1 MKKEIENLEENN
13 SMDVKRVLTSVL
25 GLPAVIAILVWGNT
39 TVIDIFFAIVA
50 LISIKEYYG
59 AFEKGET
66 AKPIKWIGY
75 VIAISIAGLRL
86 LHLQSSLVAVD
97 QDMTNRMFALIICAF
112 FVIFF
117 HILNSGMKINVRD
130 RCSNYAWNNICP
142 SNVNVFTYT

>member
-1 MKKEIENLEENN
+1 
-13 SMDVKRVLTSVL
+13 MDVKRVLTSVL